1 MKLEQ
6 MLTDLSES
14 QQKRQQMETELAQL
28 QESSK
33 SEISQLYDR
42 LEDKTKAG
50 WWYCISRVNCIHPAV
65 CTVSFT
71 SGAVVYGFGG

>member
-1 MKLEQ
+1 MSGA
-6 MLTDLSES
+6 LSEN
-14 QQKRQQMETELAQL
+14 QQKRQEMEAELTQL

-50 WWYCISRVNCIHPAV
+50 WCMI
-65 CTVSFT
+65 VSYHLSCGYSLFCFVLLT
-71 SGAVVYGFGG
+71 SGAAIHGLGG

>member
-1 MKLEQ
+1 MSAA
-6 MLTDLSES
+6 LSES
-14 QQKRQQMETELAQL
+14 QQKRQEMEAELAQL

-50 WWYCISRVNCIHPAV
+50 WCMNQIL
-65 CTVSFT
+65 
-71 SGAVVYGFGG
+71 